1 MSCNGCRVL
10 RKGCSETCILRPCLQ
25 WIESAESQ
33 GHATVFVAKFFGR
46 AGLMSFISAVPELH
60 RPGTTSFFI
69 RLQLTHAHLYLIPKY
84 ITVTLIQS
92 LQTIRLQTLR
102 SIRLFM
108 FLIFNCFFL
117 LFVCSALFQS
127 LLFEACGRTV
137 NPVNGAVGML
147 WTGNWHVCQAAVETV
162 LRGGTLRPISDLLES
177 PSLLMISSD
186 ESSEI
191 WHQEVS
197 RNENN
202 QNHHRRFSTTRS
214 KTEMMK
220 ESLVNRKRLKSASDL
235 DLQVNHGLTLT
246 NLAVPA
252 TLFPPLPF
260 CKAVNGDRPGSP
272 SEESV
277 TTSCWENGM
286 RGDKYRRNKEEK
298 KLLNLFV

>member
-25 WIESAESQ
+25 WIESPESQ

-46 AGLMSFISAVPELH
+46 AGLMSFISAVPELQ
-60 RPGTTSFFI
+60 RP
-69 RLQLTHAHLYLIPKY
+69 
-84 ITVTLIQS
+84 
-92 LQTIRLQTLR
+92 
-102 SIRLFM
+102 
-108 FLIFNCFFL
+108 
-117 LFVCSALFQS
+117 ALFQS

-162 LRGGTLRPISDLLES
+162 LRGGTLRPISDLLET
-177 PSLLMISSD
+177 PSLMISSD
-186 ESSEI
+186 ESSAI
-191 WHQEVS
+191 LHRDVS
-197 RNENN
+197 RNGNN
-202 QNHHRRFSTTRS
+202 QNHRRFSISRS
-214 KTEMMK
+214 KTEMK
-220 ESLVNRKRLKSASDL
+220 DSSVNRKRFKSDSDL
-235 DLQVNHGLTLT
+235 DLQVNHQGLTLT
-246 NLAVPA
+246 GSAVPVP
-252 TLFPPLPF
+252 FVPPPPF

-286 RGDKYRRNKEEK
+286 RGDNEYKRNKGDK

>member
-46 AGLMSFISAVPELH
+46 AGLMSFISAVPELN
-60 RPGTTSFFI
+60 RP
-69 RLQLTHAHLYLIPKY
+69 A
-84 ITVTLIQS
+84 
-92 LQTIRLQTLR
+92 
-102 SIRLFM
+102 M
-108 FLIFNCFFL
+108 
-117 LFVCSALFQS
+117 FQS

-177 PSLLMISSD
+177 PSLNLS
-186 ESSEI
+186 
-191 WHQEVS
+191 
-197 RNENN
+197 
-202 QNHHRRFSTTRS
+202 QNHHCRFPTTRS
-214 KTEMMK
+214 KVSTTEMV
-220 ESLVNRKRLKSASDL
+220 ETPVNRKRVKSDRSGTDL
-235 DLQVNHGLTLT
+235 DLQLTGPT
-246 NLAVPA
+246 VPVS
-252 TLFPPLPF
+252 LLPPPPF

-272 SEESV
+272 SEDSV
-277 TTSCWENGM
+277 TTSCWENG
-286 RGDKYRRNKEEK
+286 DKYRNKGEK